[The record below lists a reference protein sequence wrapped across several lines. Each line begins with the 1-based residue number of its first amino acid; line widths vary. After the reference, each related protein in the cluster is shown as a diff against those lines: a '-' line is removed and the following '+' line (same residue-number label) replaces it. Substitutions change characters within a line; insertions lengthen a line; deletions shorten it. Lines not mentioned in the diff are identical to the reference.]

1 MSEPPLEQ
9 TNCVHCGR
17 QFIALRKDKKFC
29 SKSCK
34 VSNHQMKK
42 RGPLK
47 KITDNLQDF
56 TSDFT

>member
-1 MSEPPLEQ
+1 MPEPPLEQ

-47 KITDNLQDF
+47 KITDKLQES
-56 TSDFT
+56 TKG

>member
-1 MSEPPLEQ
+1 MSEYIGWEI
-9 TNCVHCGR
+9 TCIHCGR
-17 QFIALRKDKKFC
+17 LFIALRKDKKFC

-47 KITDNLQDF
+47 KITDKLQES
-56 TSDFT
+56 TKG